1 MDLTDYNPWKELIA
15 NREAL
20 GVPDLTIQPLVP
32 YLLSAVDPHQNPDLL
47 QRSDWVPLIDQ
58 VLWVL
63 TNLYPHLPFKREFF
77 QGRHPAPDPVAKLQ
91 ALRSVAARV
100 PPEMGELDL
109 HLALLDAI
117 ATVRDPHTA
126 YVRPKFFR
134 GAIAFLPFR
143 AGYYD
148 DPVTGNKRFVVTA
161 TMDGIEIDGF
171 EPGVEL
177 VNFDG
182 GSFMSTVAKAANLTP
197 AANEAA
203 QLQRGLLR
211 LTVRPMASS
220 GAARWREPFEEEA
233 EAFHFLR
240 GGSTTPLTAVLP
252 WGVAKATSLGADFP
266 DSALQPRPM
275 APPDMEAG
283 ETAVGMLWGWQR
295 FRDDGAPTTEVSH
308 FPEVFQFQ
316 TRHGRPGRANLDPE
330 NLISATNRDKQFGYV
345 AIKMFNRRASEDV
358 ATDLPNEFARI
369 LRLLQASAPDGIIV
383 DLRNNPGGDIV
394 AAERMLQMLTAQRI
408 VPANFHLANTAA
420 VRQIFASKTDIT
432 GFKEFQADARASNF
446 PDGPLTHPHPITPA
460 ASMPFQVY
468 QGPVLLLVNAS
479 TYSAADIFAGGFAD
493 HSVGTIIG
501 TDPSTGGGGANAW
514 SYSDVVAMLPPSGQ
528 PLKDLPGSAMSLAFL
543 RSSRVGPNLGVP
555 IEDIGVT
562 PDIVRPKT
570 LNDLL
575 QEHGNAV
582 RNDLI
587 SFACDTL
594 AEMPVH
600 RIELSG
606 VVMRAA
612 TTEIQVAATGVDRV
626 DFVLD
631 ADLSPVLTLPADN
644 LPQPVS
650 VPFHANGVS
659 PAIISVNGYLDGELT
674 TSARFTRN
682 HPRPRD

>member
-20 GVPDLTIQPLVP
+20 GVPDLTIQPLIP
-32 YLLSAVDPHQNPDLL
+32 YLRSAVDPQQNPDLL
-47 QRSDWVPLIDQ
+47 QHSDWLPLIDQ

-63 TNLYPHLPFKREFF
+63 TNLYPHLPFKQELF
-77 QGRHPAPDPVAKLQ
+77 QGQHPAPDPVAKLQ
-91 ALRSVAARV
+91 ALRNAAVQV
-100 PPEMGELDL
+100 PPVMGELDL
-109 HLALLDAI
+109 HLAILDAL

-134 GAIAFLPFR
+134 GSIAFLPFR

-161 TMDGIEIDGF
+161 AMDGIGIDGF

-182 GSFMSTVAKAANLTP
+182 GSFMSTVAHAANLTP
-197 AANEAA
+197 AANDAA

-220 GAARWREPFEEEA
+220 GAARWREPFEEET
-233 EAFHFLR
+233 ETFHFLPR
-240 GGSTTPLTAVLP
+240 RSTTPRMAVVP
-252 WGVAKATSLGADFP
+252 WGVAKASSLGADFP
-266 DSALQPRPM
+266 DAALQPRAM

-295 FRDDGAPTTEVSH
+295 FRDEGASATEVSH

-316 TRHGRPGRANLDPE
+316 TRDGRPGRANLDPE
-330 NLISATNRDKQFGYV
+330 NLISATDRDKQFGYV
-345 AIKMFNRRASEDV
+345 AIKTFNRRASASV
-358 ATDLPNEFARI
+358 AIDLPNEFARI

-383 DLRNNPGGDIV
+383 DLRSNPGGDIV
-394 AAERMLQMLTAQRI
+394 AAERMLQMLTARRI
-408 VPANFHLANTAA
+408 VPANFHLANTPA
-420 VRQIFASKTDIT
+420 VRQILASETNIT
-432 GFKEFQADARASNF
+432 GFELFQADARSGNI

-460 ASMPFQVY
+460 VSMPFQVY
-468 QGPVLLLVNAS
+468 QGPVVLLVNAS

-493 HSVGTIIG
+493 HAVGTIIG

-514 SYSDVVAMLPPSGQ
+514 SYSDLVALLPPSGQ
-528 PLKDLPGSAMSLAFL
+528 PLRNLPGSAMSVAFL

-555 IEDIGVT
+555 IEDVGVE
-562 PDIVRPKT
+562 PDIIRAKT

-582 RNDLI
+582 PSDLVT
-587 SFACDTL
+587 FACDTL
-594 AEMPVH
+594 AGMDVH
-600 RIELSG
+600 RIDLSG
-606 VVMRAA
+606 AVMRSAA
-612 TTEIQVAATGVDRV
+612 TEIHVAATGVDRV

-631 ADLSPVLTLPADN
+631 LSTSPILMLPADN
-644 LPQPVS
+644 LPQPVT
-650 VPFHANGVS
+650 VPFHSNGVP
-659 PAIISVNGYLDGELT
+659 PAAISVYGYVDGELMA
-674 TSARFTRN
+674 SARITLV
-682 HPRPRD
+682 RPMRRD

>member
-20 GVPDLTIQPLVP
+20 GVPDLTIQPLIP
-32 YLLSAVDPHQNPDLL
+32 YLRSAVDPQQNPDLL
-47 QRSDWVPLIDQ
+47 EHSDWLPLIDQ

-63 TNLYPHLPFKREFF
+63 TNLYPHLPFKQELF
-77 QGRHPAPDPVAKLQ
+77 QGQDPAPDPVAKLQ
-91 ALRSVAARV
+91 ALRNAAVQV
-100 PPEMGELDL
+100 PPIMGELDL
-109 HLALLDAI
+109 HLAILDAL

-126 YVRPKFFR
+126 YVRPRFFR
-134 GAIAFLPFR
+134 GSIAFLPFR

-161 TMDGIEIDGF
+161 AMDGIGIDGF

-182 GSFMSTVAKAANLTP
+182 GSFMSTVAHAANLTP
-197 AANEAA
+197 AANDAA

-220 GAARWREPFEEEA
+220 GAARWREPFEEET
-233 EAFHFLR
+233 ETFHFLPR
-240 GGSTTPLTAVLP
+240 GSTTPRIAVVP

-266 DSALQPRPM
+266 DPALQPRAM

-283 ETAVGMLWGWQR
+283 EAAVGMLWGWQR
-295 FRDDGAPTTEVSH
+295 FRDQGAPTTEVSH

-316 TRHGRPGRANLDPE
+316 TPLGTPGRANLDPANLAAAE
-330 NLISATNRDKQFGYV
+330 NPAKRFGYM
-345 AIKMFNRRASEDV
+345 AIKTFSRNASAV
-358 ATDLPNEFARI
+358 VSVDLPNEFARI
-369 LRLLQASAPDGIIV
+369 LRLLQTSAPDGIIV

-394 AAERMLQMLTAQRI
+394 AAERMLQMLTARRI
-408 VPANFHLANTAA
+408 VPANFHLASTPAL
-420 VRQIFASKTDIT
+420 RQILQSTTTIS
-432 GFKEFQADARASNF
+432 GLEPYQEDARKGDF
-446 PDGPLTHPHPITPA
+446 PDGPLTHPHPITPPE
-460 ASMPFQVY
+460 SLPFQAY
-468 QGPVLLLVNAS
+468 QGPVVLLVNAS

-493 HSVGTIIG
+493 HAVGTIIG
-501 TDPSTGGGGANAW
+501 TDPSTGGGGASAW
-514 SYSDVVAMLPPSGQ
+514 SYSDVVSMLPASGQ
-528 PLKDLPGSAMSLAFL
+528 PLRNLPGSAMSLAFL
-543 RSSRVGPNLGVP
+543 RSSRVVPNLGVP
-555 IEDIGVT
+555 IEDVGVE
-562 PDIVRPKT
+562 PDIIRAKT

-582 RNDLI
+582 PSDLV

-594 AEMPVH
+594 AGMEVH

-606 VVMRAA
+606 AVMRAEA
-612 TTEIQVAATGVDRV
+612 TEIHVVTTGLDRV

-631 ADLSPVLTLPADN
+631 MDTSPVLTLTPDN

-650 VPFHANGVS
+650 VPFHANGVP
-659 PAIISVNGYLDGELT
+659 PAAISVKGYLDGELR
-674 TSARFTRN
+674 TSARITMN